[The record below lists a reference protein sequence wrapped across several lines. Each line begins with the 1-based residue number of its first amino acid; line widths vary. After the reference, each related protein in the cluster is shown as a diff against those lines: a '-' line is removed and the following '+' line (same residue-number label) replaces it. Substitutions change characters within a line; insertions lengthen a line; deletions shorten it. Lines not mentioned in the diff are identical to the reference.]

1 MELKTKFDIG
11 DMIKFNRVIMYVAT
25 KKVSDPEIH
34 VGIIEKILVSKTG
47 ISYLMHSSF
56 QGWVSEEDIIC
67 KLQEVEED
75 ND

>member
-1 MELKTKFDIG
+1 MEIQTKFEIG
-11 DMIKFNRVIMYVAT
+11 DMIKFNRVITYVA
-25 KKVSDPEIH
+25 KKKISDPEIH

-67 KLQEVEED
+67 TLQEVKT
-75 ND
+75 